1 MRIITDKYI
10 LVQKYA
16 DNGELSH
23 IMLFNTI
30 TGSPV
35 IDSVEDFEE
44 AQQVIQPDNENT
56 VAG

>member
-44 AQQVIQPDNENT
+44 AQQVIQPDN
-56 VAG
+56 AQ